1 MSLANYKPVTLR
13 AGLNWVTYAGTD
25 AQVPLGRTLY
35 CFLPVG
41 TLDQI
46 KEASGYTSDVRS
58 GLNPALLLGDVNN
71 VKLYYDTGGYMTIP
85 EKRMVAEIG
94 LKGPGGT
101 EANPTIQLPQD
112 IQKKIAGYTTPMG
125 AHFPGFGGKRKTK
138 SNRKNKKRKTKRR

>member
-1 MSLANYKPVTLR
+1 MI
-13 AGLNWVTYAGTD
+13 
-25 AQVPLGRTLY
+25 
-35 CFLPVG
+35 PVG
-41 TLDQI
+41 NLSQI
-46 KEASGYTSDVRS
+46 KQVSWNHEVRS
-58 GLNPALLLGDVNN
+58 GLNDTLLLGDVHN
-71 VKLYYDTGGYMTIP
+71 VELYYDTRGRMTIP

-112 IQKKIAGYTTPMG
+112 IQKRIAGYTTPKG